1 MNESW
6 HLLRLST
13 PKLQLITE
21 DVTQARAH
29 PADIAKIRDNA
40 TTGLRPDL
48 IHCSGTI
55 DRIFVSNGISS
66 DFIFVTSGLHDDCI
80 ATRADEHSCTQC
92 GRAQAILAILAN
104 CLAIE

>member
-29 PADIAKIRDNA
+29 PADIAKFK
-40 TTGLRPDL
+40 TPLRRVCDP
-48 IHCSGTI
+48 T
-55 DRIFVSNGISS
+55 
-66 DFIFVTSGLHDDCI
+66 
-80 ATRADEHSCTQC
+80 
-92 GRAQAILAILAN
+92 
-104 CLAIE
+104 